1 MNSPRQVVER
11 IIFGDYVLTLDEA
24 RPIVSDGAVAIDQG
38 RIVAVGCA
46 RDVRGKFTS
55 STEYSGTDTVVLPGL
70 VNGHTHAAMTLL
82 RGYSDD
88 IPLMEWLNEHINPI
102 EAAVVSEE
110 FVRVGTQL
118 ACWEMIRGG
127 TTTFVDMYFFHN
139 ETATVVDEMG
149 IRALISASVV
159 DQPRNDAI
167 DIDDQWKQAK
177 EFVLDWSARSQHTT
191 VSPILGGHAIYT
203 LKRKHLIQLREI
215 AMEYE
220 LPIHIHVAESQFET
234 NYTQTTYGN
243 TPINFLESIDF
254 FEPHVIAAHVIWSTA
269 QEIDILAQRKVG
281 VIHNPTSNTKI
292 ASGIAPI
299 AKYLDAGVTVGLG
312 TDGAATNND
321 LDMWEEMRLAAYLQ
335 KVSTM
340 DPTVLPAKVVL
351 EMATS
356 KGAEAIGL
364 GSEIGKLREG
374 MRADVI
380 QVGLKNAHQLPMY
393 DIESHLVYATH
404 ASDVNR
410 TFVEGKCLYND
421 GEHLTF
427 DPTEVRQKVSQVTD
441 TIRNYQ
447 KTLH

>member
-1 MNSPRQVVER
+1 M
-11 IIFGDYVLTLDEA
+11 DDA
-24 RPIVSDGAVAIDQG
+24 RPIISEGALAIDQG
-38 RIVAVGCA
+38 RIVAVGFA
-46 RDVRGKFTS
+46 RDILGKFTS
-55 STEYSGTDTVVLPGL
+55 NVEYSGIDNVVLPGL

-88 IPLMEWLNEHINPI
+88 VPLMDWLNEHINPI
-102 EAAVVSEE
+102 EAAVVNEE

-118 ACWEMIRGG
+118 ACWEMIGGG
-127 TTTFVDMYFFHN
+127 TTTFVDMYFFHDVA
-139 ETATVVDEMG
+139 ATVANELG

-159 DQPRNDAI
+159 DQPRNDAV
-167 DIDDQWKQAK
+167 DIDDQWTQANQFIQK
-177 EFVLDWSARSQHTT
+177 WSAKGQHST
-191 VSPILGGHAIYT
+191 VKPILGGHAIYT
-203 LKRKHLIQLREI
+203 LKQAHLSHLRDLAI
-215 AMEYE
+215 EYE
-220 LPIHIHVAESQFET
+220 LPVHIHLAESQFET
-234 NYTQTTYGN
+234 NYSQTTYGN

-281 VIHNPTSNTKI
+281 VVHNPTSNTKI

-321 LDMWEEMRLAAYLQ
+321 LDMWEEMRLSAYLQ
-335 KVSTM
+335 KVTM
-340 DPTVLPAKVVL
+340 KDPTVLPAKVVL

-356 KGAEAIGL
+356 RGAEAIGL
-364 GSEIGKLREG
+364 GNEIGKLREG

-393 DIESHLVYATH
+393 DVESHLVYATH
-404 ASDVNR
+404 ASDVKR
-410 TFVEGKCLYND
+410 AFVEGECLYNEGD
-421 GEHLTF
+421 YLTF
-427 DPTEVRQKVSQVTD
+427 DPESVRRQVAQVSD

-447 KTLH
+447 KNLR

>member
-1 MNSPRQVVER
+1 MPPQIVEK
-11 IIFGDYVLTLDEA
+11 IIFGDYVLTMDDA
-24 RPIVSDGAVAIDQG
+24 RPIVSEGALAVDQG
-38 RIVAVGCA
+38 KIVAVGNA
-46 RDVRGKFTS
+46 RDIRRKFTS
-55 STEYSGTDTVVLPGL
+55 NTEYSGKDNVVLPGL

-88 IPLMEWLNEHINPI
+88 IPLVEWLNEHINPI

-110 FVRVGTQL
+110 FVEVGTQL

-127 TTTFVDMYFFHN
+127 TTTFVDMYFFH
-139 ETATVVDEMG
+139 EVAASVVEEIG
-149 IRALISASVV
+149 IRSLISASIV
-159 DQPRNDAI
+159 DQPRNDAV
-167 DIDDQWKQAK
+167 DIDDQWTQAK
-177 EFVLDWSARSQHTT
+177 EFIHNWSSKSRCSR
-191 VSPILGGHAIYT
+191 VRPILGGHAIYT
-203 LKRKHLIQLREI
+203 LQQEHLIQLREL
-215 AMEYE
+215 ATKYE
-220 LPIHIHVAESQFET
+220 LPVHIHLAESQFET
-234 NYTQTTYGN
+234 SYSQTTYGN

-269 QEIDILAQRKVG
+269 QEIEILAQRKVG

-299 AKYLDAGVTVGLG
+299 SKYLDAGVIVGLG

-335 KVSTM
+335 KVTNM

-351 EMATS
+351 EMATK

-364 GSEIGKLREG
+364 GSEIGTLREG

-393 DIESHLVYATH
+393 DLQSHLVYATH
-404 ASDVNR
+404 ASDVNGV
-410 TFVEGKCLYND
+410 FVEGQCLYND
-421 GEHLTF
+421 GEFQTL
-427 DPTEVRQKVSQVTD
+427 DTESVHAQVLQIAES
-441 TIRNYQ
+441 IRHTKQ
-447 KTLH
+447 SLI

>member
-1 MNSPRQVVER
+1 MPRQAVEK
-11 IIFGDYVLTLDEA
+11 IVFGDYVVTMDEA
-24 RPIVSDGAVAIDQG
+24 RPIISDGAVAIDQG
-38 RIVAVGCA
+38 RIVAIGCA
-46 RDVRGKFTS
+46 RDVLEQFKSKF
-55 STEYSGTDTVVLPGL
+55 EYSGTDTVVSPGL
-70 VNGHTHAAMTLL
+70 INGHTHAAMTLL

-127 TTTFVDMYFFHN
+127 TTTFVDMYFFHHVA
-139 ETATVVDEMG
+139 ATVVDEIG
-149 IRALISASVV
+149 IRALISASIV
-159 DQPRNDAI
+159 DQHRNDAV
-167 DIDDQWKQAK
+167 DINDQWRQAN
-177 EFVLDWSARSQHTT
+177 EFIQEWSSRSQQTT
-191 VSPILGGHAIYT
+191 VRPILGGHSIYT
-203 LKRKHLIQLREI
+203 LNQEQLIRLREL
-215 AMEYE
+215 AVQYE
-220 LPIHIHVAESQFET
+220 LPVHVHLAESQFET
-234 NYTQTTYGN
+234 NYSLTTYGN
-243 TPINFLESIDF
+243 TPIDFLESIDF
-254 FEPHVIAAHVIWSTA
+254 FDQHVIAAHVIWSTA
-269 QEIDILAQRKVG
+269 QEIDILAQRNVG

-335 KVSTM
+335 KVTSM

-364 GSEIGKLREG
+364 GSEIGTLREG

-380 QVGLKNAHQLPMY
+380 QVDIKNAHQLPMY
-393 DIESHLVYATH
+393 DVESHLVYATH
-404 ASDVNR
+404 ASDVKR
-410 TFVEGKCLYND
+410 AFVDGECLYDD
-421 GEHLTF
+421 GDYLTF
-427 DPTEVRQKVSQVTD
+427 DPKSVRRRVVQVSD
-441 TIRNYQ
+441 TIRNCQ
-447 KTLH
+447 KNLR